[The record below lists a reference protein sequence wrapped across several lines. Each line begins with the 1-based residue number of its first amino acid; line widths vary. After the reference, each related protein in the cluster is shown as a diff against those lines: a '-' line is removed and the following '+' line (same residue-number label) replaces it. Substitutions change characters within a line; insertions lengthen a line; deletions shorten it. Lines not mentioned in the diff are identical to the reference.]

1 MSTWFRLFRFYGNQA
16 KVRLRSK
23 FLQRSRQLEVYRI
36 PENYHWPL
44 GDLYITNWKPGLA
57 VQQINTK
64 HLIVISPFV
73 VCQMFMFKYN
83 TTLKVQWSRI
93 FFCLQAALFLLATAL
108 AILNSQ
114 TASAKKLIIHS
125 LKTKDKTKDKES
137 DLIENITKT
146 KWFRTKGD
154 QRCPYSWKVDIA
166 AKGKRFPRRIIV
178 AECKTCHILCKPI
191 CYHLTIRNKEKKNWE
206 TYPIPVGYIYD
217 SNRRGVLNKKIRT
230 CS

>member
-1 MSTWFRLFRFYGNQA
+1 MQ
-16 KVRLRSK
+16 V
-23 FLQRSRQLEVYRI
+23 
-36 PENYHWPL
+36 
-44 GDLYITNWKPGLA
+44 
-57 VQQINTK
+57 
-64 HLIVISPFV
+64 
-73 VCQMFMFKYN
+73 
-83 TTLKVQWSRI
+83 
-93 FFCLQAALFLLATAL
+93 ALLLLATAL

-178 AECKTCHILCKPI
+178 AECKKCDNFCKPV
-191 CYHLTIRNKEKKNWE
+191 YYYLTIRNKEKKTLE
-206 TYPIPVGYIYD
+206 TASIPVGYIYD
-217 SNRRGVLNKKIRT
+217 TKRRGVLNGKR
-230 CS
+230 